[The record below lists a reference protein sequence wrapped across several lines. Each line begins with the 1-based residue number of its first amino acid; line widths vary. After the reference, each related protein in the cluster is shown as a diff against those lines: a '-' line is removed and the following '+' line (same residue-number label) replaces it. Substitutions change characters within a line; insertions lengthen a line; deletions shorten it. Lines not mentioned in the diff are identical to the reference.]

1 MPRRQAQAELIAY
14 KQDDLVMKSE
24 SDRLLSNPAVE
35 KFLERFRK
43 GDTLCS
49 EGDDSKDL
57 YFLISGTLDIIKG
70 KRKIS
75 EVYKSGVPIGEISF
89 LLNTK
94 RTATVKAK
102 TDGQVVRVPKDKIDQ
117 FLREVPSLAWR
128 ISKVLARRLD
138 ERTRT
143 LHGLEEFCDQMPEA
157 VVVTDSDGRV
167 VAWNNPAERLFGYGW
182 DQMYNRSLAEVY
194 ETPEI
199 FNAFV
204 AEVKSKHAD
213 GERIFKIDH
222 AEKGPRHISTS
233 IKAIYDQGYT
243 FAGVLS
249 LSRDVTDTVKL
260 KQRYRRVRLWSIPI
274 ILLLAIITAAVFLV
288 YPHFTSQTQ
297 IAGIRQQALTDQ
309 IGKDYFLVKSILTAP
324 FGARDRV
331 KITQLMKEFFQM
343 QGNAMAYYPGI
354 VLLEKDKKVF
364 GYYTPDAE
372 GSTGNASG
380 DTYTGITFE
389 DSQDSIHKILT
400 LYRVHPDYPMG
411 RQEIE
416 IAFELRKG
424 GRFLGWLIF
433 QLDMDRLEREFK
445 VDLET
450 LKKMQIQKR

>member
-1 MPRRQAQAELIAY
+1 MRS
-14 KQDDLVMKSE
+14 K
-24 SDRLLSNPAVE
+24 SDRLLREPAVE

-43 GDTLCS
+43 GDILCS
-49 EGDDSKDL
+49 EGDASRDL
-57 YFLISGTLDIIKG
+57 YFLVSGTLDIIKG

-75 EVYKSGVPIGEISF
+75 EVHKSGVPIGEISF

-94 RTATVKAK
+94 RTATVQAK

-117 FLREVPSLAWR
+117 FLRELPSLAWR

-138 ERTRT
+138 ERTKT

-167 VAWNNPAERLFGYGW
+167 VAWNNPAERVFGYGW
-182 DQMYNRSLAEVY
+182 DQMYNRPFAEVY

-199 FNAFV
+199 INAFI

-213 GERIFKIDH
+213 GERIFKIEH
-222 AEKGPRHISTS
+222 HEKGPRHISTS
-233 IKAIYDQGYT
+233 IKAIYDQDYH

-260 KQRYRRVRLWSIPI
+260 KQKYRRARLWAIPI
-274 ILLLAIITAAVFLV
+274 VLLVAIIATSIFLA

-297 IAGIRQQALTDQ
+297 IVGIRQQALGDQ
-309 IGKDYFLVKSILTAP
+309 IAKDYFLVKSILSEP

-331 KITQLMKEFFQM
+331 RITQLMKEFFQM
-343 QGNAMAYYPGI
+343 QGNSMAYYPGI
-354 VLLEKDKKVF
+354 VLLEKDKRVF
-364 GYYTPDAE
+364 GYYAPDTE
-372 GSTGNASG
+372 GSTGSASG
-380 DTYTGITFE
+380 ETYTGIRFE

-416 IAFELRKG
+416 IAFELNRG
-424 GRFLGWLIF
+424 DQLLGWLVF